1 MNQIPDDLAGR
12 KRSGTQ
18 DNVDDRDA
26 TERHGSGRITGR
38 HVIDY
43 LDRHPEFLM
52 RHPDLLERQNLPNRI
67 NGDRV
72 ADLQTYLL
80 DRLRGDISKLRTEQD
95 ELLSNSRDNL
105 STQDRVHRAVLALL
119 GASTFEQL
127 IEIVTTDLSVLLDV
141 DVVTLC
147 IESDVPAKN
156 PVRYDGL
163 LLLRPGTIDEI
174 MGAGNDVLL
183 RDDICGEP
191 AIFGGAAGLVR
202 SDALIRLMPH
212 EGSPD
217 GLIAFGTRH
226 PGFFNPGQG
235 TELLN
240 FLARIIEHCIRAWLT
255 RSL

>member
-1 MNQIPDDLAGR
+1 MSQSPEDIVERNNAAPARSAGR
-12 KRSGTQ
+12 VT
-18 DNVDDRDA
+18 A
-26 TERHGSGRITGR
+26 R

-52 RHPDLLERQNLPNRI
+52 RHPDVLERQKLPARQ

-72 ADLQTYLL
+72 ADLQSYLL
-80 DRLRGDISKLRTEQD
+80 ERLRGDVARLRSEQD
-95 ELLSNSRDNL
+95 DLLANSRDNL
-105 STQDRVHRAVLALL
+105 STQDRVHRAVLSLL
-119 GASTFEQL
+119 GAATFEQL
-127 IEIVTTDLSVLLDV
+127 IEAVTTDLAVLLDV

-147 IESDVPAKN
+147 IESETPPTA

-163 LLLRPGTIDEI
+163 FLLRPGTVDEVMGPGVEIMLRDEI
-174 MGAGNDVLL
+174 G
-183 RDDICGEP
+183 GEP

-202 SDALIRLMPH
+202 SDALIRLTPH
-212 EGSPD
+212 ENAPT

-235 TELLN
+235 TELLT